1 MLEWI
6 AMLTMLI
13 DHIGLLFFPDEEWL
27 RVIGR
32 MAFPIYCWG
41 IVQGY
46 YRTRNVERYMG
57 RLLVL
62 ALLSQLP
69 YACAF
74 ELPKLN
80 VIFTLLLGLLAIYV
94 YDRIEKHK
102 IALLFFLALMSSL
115 IPMDYGIYGICLMI
129 IYHLWHG
136 RESIQAHLWLNLIC
150 LLFFGWLTQMFSL
163 FATLLLTRV
172 PVLGSYRLKGGMRWG
187 YRLFYP
193 AHLLILYGVK
203 LMIER

>member
-6 AMLTMLI
+6 AMLTMLF
-13 DHIGLLFFPDEEWL
+13 DHVGLLFFPEEAWM

-46 YRTRNVERYMG
+46 YRSRNVERYMG

-69 YACAF
+69 YAYAF

-80 VIFTLLLGLLAIYV
+80 VIFTLLLGLLIIYV
-94 YDRIEKHK
+94 YDRVEKHK
-102 IALLFFLALMSSL
+102 MALLSFIALLSAL
-115 IPMDYGIYGICLMI
+115 IPMDYGMYGICLMI
-129 IYHLWHG
+129 IYHLW
-136 RESIQAHLWLNLIC
+136 RDRKTIQAHLGLNLIF
-150 LLFFGWLTQMFSL
+150 LLLFGWLTQMFSL
-163 FATLLLTRV
+163 FATLLLIRF
-172 PVLGSYRLKGGMRWG
+172 PAIGRYRLKGAMRWG

-193 AHLLILYGVK
+193 AHLLVLYGVK
-203 LMIER
+203 LMVER

>member
-6 AMLTMLI
+6 AMLTMLL
-13 DHIGLLFFPDEEWL
+13 DHIGLIFFPEEKWL

-32 MAFPIYCWG
+32 MAFPLYCWG

-46 YRTRNVERYMG
+46 YQTRNVEHYMG

-69 YACAF
+69 YAYAF

-94 YDRIEKHK
+94 YDRIENYK
-102 IALLFFLALMSSL
+102 IALLFLIALLSSL
-115 IPMDYGIYGICLMI
+115 IPMDYGIYGISLMI
-129 IYHLWHG
+129 IYHLWRG
-136 RESIQAHLWLNLIC
+136 RETIQAHLGLNLFC

-163 FATLLLTRV
+163 LATLLLTQV
-172 PVLGSYRLKGGMRWG
+172 PVLGRYRLKGGFRWV

-193 AHLLILYGVK
+193 AHLLILYVLK
-203 LMIER
+203 LMMEG